1 MIRSLGTFDSRDEL
15 FRAYGQTLP
24 RPYAWWGWNRP
35 SVAGSVVTSGLKN

>member
-24 RPYAWWGWNRP
+24 RAVRVVLELAFGRWGAW
-35 SVAGSVVTSGLKN
+35 